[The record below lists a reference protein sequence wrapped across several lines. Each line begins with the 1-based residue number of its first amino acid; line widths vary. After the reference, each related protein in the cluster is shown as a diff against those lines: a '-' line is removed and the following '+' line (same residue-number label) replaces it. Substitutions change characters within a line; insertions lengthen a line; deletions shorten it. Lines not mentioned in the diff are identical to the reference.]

1 MVVFLIFKMPLS
13 LLEIQRIAQ
22 EKKETAQVNILEEN
36 KDLIDTKDFVD
47 VERSVSKS
55 YNFFSQL
62 ELPTR
67 YSAKF
72 LQIKLASAILDNES
86 AAG

>member
-1 MVVFLIFKMPLS
+1 MPVS

-22 EKKETAQVNILEEN
+22 ENKQTAQVNILDEN
-36 KDLIDTKDFVD
+36 KDLINTKDFVD
-47 VERSVSKS
+47 VGRVVSKS
-55 YNFFSQL
+55 HDFFSQL

-72 LQIKLASAILDNES
+72 LQIKLASAIFDSES

>member
-1 MVVFLIFKMPLS
+1 MPLS

-47 VERSVSKS
+47 VGRVVSKS
-55 YNFFSQL
+55 NDFFSQL
-62 ELPTR
+62 DLPTR

-72 LQIKLASAILDNES
+72 LEIKLASAILDNKS

>member
-1 MVVFLIFKMPLS
+1 MPLS

-22 EKKETAQVNILEEN
+22 ENKQTAQVNILDGT
-36 KDLIDTKDFVD
+36 KDLINTKDFVD
-47 VERSVSKS
+47 VGRVVSKS
-55 YNFFSQL
+55 HDFFSQL

>member
-1 MVVFLIFKMPLS
+1 M
-13 LLEIQRIAQ
+13 
-22 EKKETAQVNILEEN
+22 ETARVNILEEN
-36 KDLIDTKDFVD
+36 KDLIDTKDFAD
-47 VERSVSKS
+47 VERLVSKS
-55 YNFFSQL
+55 NIFFSQL

>member
-1 MVVFLIFKMPLS
+1 MPLS

-22 EKKETAQVNILEEN
+22 EKKETAQVNILAEN
-36 KDLIDTKDFVD
+36 KDLINTKDFVD
-47 VERSVSKS
+47 VGRVVTKS
-55 YNFFSQL
+55 DDFFSQL

-72 LQIKLASAILDNES
+72 LQIKLASAILDNEN

>member
-1 MVVFLIFKMPLS
+1 MPVS

-22 EKKETAQVNILEEN
+22 ENKQTAQVNILDEN
-36 KDLIDTKDFVD
+36 KDLINTKDFVD
-47 VERSVSKS
+47 VGRVVLKS
-55 YNFFSQL
+55 NDFFSQL

-72 LQIKLASAILDNES
+72 LQIKLASAIFDNES